1 MEDVHDDDD
10 DENNLFAI
18 FEKKALERPTLPAVV
33 FHAAQVGQ
41 PSSFASLDFCQSLT
55 YGQLY
60 AQSSLLARAIRQAAQ
75 LEQEEEEVKKPRAGL
90 HTNTPPNRRFF
101 VGLYLKPSCELIIGV
116 LGYS

>member
-1 MEDVHDDDD
+1 MEDAHSDHDEED
-10 DENNLFAI
+10 NLFAI

-33 FHAAQVGQ
+33 FHAAEMGQ
-41 PSSFASLDFCQSLT
+41 PSSFVSLDFCHSLT

-75 LEQEEEEVKKPRAGL
+75 LDQEEEPRAGL